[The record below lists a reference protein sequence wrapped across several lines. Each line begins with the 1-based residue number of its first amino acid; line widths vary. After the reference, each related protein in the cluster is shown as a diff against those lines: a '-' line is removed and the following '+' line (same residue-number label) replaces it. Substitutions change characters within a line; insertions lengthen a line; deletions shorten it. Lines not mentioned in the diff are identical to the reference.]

1 MYASYGED
9 VADLLADV
17 EARRQMLIICGS
29 EAIQALLNT
38 DDLESINHVLDH
50 FGNIRPHDIT
60 EDKWDELQGH
70 RARLLNNATDVLH
83 SLCKSASLEEI
94 GKPLIR

>member
-29 EAIQALLNT
+29 EAIQALLDT

-50 FGNIRPHDIT
+50 FGNIRPHDIA
-60 EDKWDELQGH
+60 EDRWNELQAH
-70 RARLLNNATDVLH
+70 RARLLNNATDMLH
-83 SLCKSASLEEI
+83 SLCKSAIIAEI
-94 GKPLIR
+94 GTPLIR